1 MERYSERLVNG
12 RVGADAFLMIGGGVI
27 LALGGVIMII
37 VLSSFGLFFI
47 AGGIFIIVQATK
59 RFRIEFEYL
68 ILNGDVDIAKIIA
81 KSSRKNLY
89 SIKAEDITYMAS
101 MQDDHA
107 KNDLDIKRQLKV
119 LDFTEKNPQKKESYY
134 VIFENRNGKEAAIIL
149 DLDEKSLDIM
159 KEALKQKFRK

>member
-27 LALGGVIMII
+27 LALGGVVMII

-68 ILNGDVDIAKIIA
+68 ILNGVKENGWGYAGLKF
-81 KSSRKNLY
+81 KSADPY
-89 SIKAEDITYMAS
+89 SSTTLNGRWSPDS
-101 MQDDHA
+101 V
-107 KNDLDIKRQLKV
+107 R
-119 LDFTEKNPQKKESYY
+119 ESGHNYY
-134 VIFENRNGKEAAIIL
+134 N
-149 DLDEKSLDIM
+149 
-159 KEALKQKFRK
+159 